1 MAVCLEVVYDGLCQ
15 RVVREPLD
23 GKQYMGRGVSV
34 AEPYRIGHLGTALGE
49 SARLVEDD
57 GIDGAGGL
65 DAFGILDQDA
75 AFGCAAYAHH
85 YGCGGGQTQGAGAGY
100 DENGHHGQNT
110 VREALRGCEYDPCKE

>member
-1 MAVCLEVVYDGLCQ
+1 MAVCLEVVYDSLCQ
-15 RVVREPLD
+15 RMVREPLD
-23 GKQYMGRGVSV
+23 GQQYVGRGVSV
-34 AEPYRIGHLGTALGE
+34 AEPYRIGHLGTPFGE
-49 SARLVEDD
+49 GARLVEDD

-65 DAFGILDQDA
+65 YTLGILDQDA
-75 AFGCAAYAHH
+75 AFGCAAYAYR